1 MDGMQWMDWIIKL
14 ASLMTAI
21 GVLGN
26 VLIKFYKKY
35 VTDPDQKMAEKIQK
49 EYTES
54 LKASIEPLKASIEP
68 LTESIA
74 LLNANLQESKDD
86 RKGIHVKLSDHDGR
100 IIVLEKINGVRKED
114 KDARNHE

>member
-1 MDGMQWMDWIIKL
+1 MDGMEWVDWIIKL
-14 ASLMTAI
+14 GSLSGAI

-26 VLIKFYKKY
+26 FLIKVYKKY

-54 LKASIEPLKASIEP
+54 LKSSVEP

-74 LLNANLQESKDD
+74 LLNANLSESKED
-86 RKGIHVKLSDHDGR
+86 RKGIHVKLNDHDGR
-100 IIVLEKINGVRKED
+100 IFVLEKINGVRKED
-114 KDARNHE
+114 KNARNHE

>member
-1 MDGMQWMDWIIKL
+1 MDGMEWVDYIIKL

-54 LKASIEPLKASIEP
+54 LKASVEP

-74 LLNANLQESKDD
+74 LLNKNLQDSQED
-86 RKGIHVKLSDHDGR
+86 RKDIHLKLNNHEGR
-100 IIVLEKINGVRKED
+100 IFKLEGYHGVGKEE
-114 KDARNHE
+114 KKHAGNHE

>member
-1 MDGMQWMDWIIKL
+1 MNGMEWADYIIKL
-14 ASLMTAI
+14 ASLMGAV

-26 VLIKFYKKY
+26 FLIKVYKKY

-54 LKASIEPLKASIEP
+54 LKASVAP

-74 LLNANLQESKDD
+74 LLNQNLQESQDD
-86 RKGIHVKLSDHDGR
+86 RKGIHVKLDNHEGR
-100 IIVLEKINGVRKED
+100 INKLEGYHGIGKEEEH
-114 KDARNHE
+114 ARDYE

>member
-54 LKASIEPLKASIEP
+54 LKASVEP

-74 LLNANLQESKDD
+74 LLNANLQDSQMD
-86 RKGIHVKLSDHDGR
+86 RKNIHVKLNDHDGR